1 MPHSTLR
8 KYLFYIIFYAI
19 ITQTKQ
25 GEPMTILLEK
35 AFKKASTLP
44 EVEQDIFARIF
55 MEEIESEKKWGE
67 LFSKSED
74 LLGDMA
80 DVALDDYANAKTNL
94 LTQEQL

>member
-1 MPHSTLR
+1 
-8 KYLFYIIFYAI
+8 
-19 ITQTKQ
+19 
-25 GEPMTILLEK
+25 MTILLEK

-94 LTQEQL
+94 LTQEQLWLLILIRIFGNFMKNYQKM